1 MSILFEA
8 EFPEN
13 GQQEQ
18 RLANPLCAHQKAST
32 PTNRTRGEPKDV
44 LSSIRHFM
52 STLE

>member
-18 RLANPLCAHQKAST
+18 RLANPLCAHQRAFT
-32 PTNRTRGEPKDV
+32 LTNRTRGEPQYV
-44 LSSIRHFM
+44 SSPIRHF
-52 STLE
+52 TP